1 MRMAFEKKKQ
11 NLSSTLRE
19 LFGKSQAPLFY
30 STWSCRIAR
39 KHPFWGSHTDVGYI
53 AVLVCYLQTHCIKGC
68 IHAFAVFPIICWTY
82 SCKQYTDILIIYIYI
97 YTCMIETPYLSD
109 MHTTIILCCYCHILH
124 IIYIYNNYVGMYVY
138 FIYIYV
144 YVYIYIYTFTF
155 CHFRCM

>member
-1 MRMAFEKKKQ
+1 MYIIIYILCMRMAFEKKQ

-82 SCKQYTDILIIYIYI
+82 SYLYKQYTYILIIYISI
-97 YTCMIETPYLSD
+97 YT
-109 MHTTIILCCYCHILH
+109 
-124 IIYIYNNYVGMYVY
+124 YVY
-138 FIYIYV
+138 DWNTISIWYAYNYNSV
-144 YVYIYIYTFTF
+144 LLLSYTTY
-155 CHFRCM
+155 HIHI